1 METTITMSA
10 KNQARSHALSRIAEG
25 KLSMADGASLLGL
38 SERQLWR
45 LRRAVGQAGPAG
57 LVHGNTGRASPRRI
71 DPIVRAR
78 VVELATTTYAGVN
91 DSHLAELL
99 GEREAIAISRPSLRR
114 ILRAAGRVSPRR
126 RRAPAHRSRRP
137 RMAAEGLL
145 LQLDGSRH
153 DWLEGRGPGLTL
165 IGAIDDATGRVTAA
179 VFRDQEDAA
188 GYLEILAETVACHG
202 IPGAIY
208 RDRAGIFAPT
218 TPGRSKPDALSQVGR
233 ALAEL
238 GIGSIVAASPQAKGR
253 IQRLWGTFQ
262 DRLGIQPRPAGVTH
276 PASANA
282 FLGPYLARHNA
293 RFAVPATDPVPA
305 WRAVPAEVTLER
317 VFVFKYRRKVAHD
330 HTITLHGQVL
340 ALPQVGRTGY
350 AGRTVEVHVRLDG
363 SIVVFDGERALAV
376 ALAPLDPVQLR
387 AARGRRED
395 PGVDPEP
402 ATLAWVPPAQH
413 PWRRVRRDTTLYQTR
428 LTESLTR

>member
-10 KNQARSHALSRIAEG
+10 KNQARSHTLSRIAEG

-45 LRRAVGQAGPAG
+45 LRRAVRDVGPVG
-57 LVHGNTGRASPRRI
+57 LVHGNTGRASPQRI
-71 DPIVRAR
+71 EPGIRAR
-78 VVELATTTYAGVN
+78 VVELAGTTYAGVN

-99 GEREAIAISRPSLRR
+99 AEREGIVLSRPSLRR
-114 ILRAAGRVSPRR
+114 ILRAAGRASPRQ

-137 RMAAEGLL
+137 RMAAEGVL

-165 IGAIDDATGRVTAA
+165 IGAIDDATGLVTAA
-179 VFRDQEDAA
+179 VFREQEDAA
-188 GYLEILAETVACHG
+188 GYLEILTATVARYG

-218 TPGRSKPDALSQVGR
+218 LPGRAKPAALSQVGR

-238 GIGSIVAASPQAKGR
+238 GIGSIVAGSPQAKGR
-253 IQRLWGTFQ
+253 IERLWGTCQ
-262 DRLGIQPRPAGVTH
+262 DRLVVELRLAEISDCA
-276 PASANA
+276 AANA
-282 FLGPYLARHNA
+282 FLAGYLARHNT
-293 RFAVPATDPVPA
+293 RFAVPAADPVPA
-305 WRAVPAEVTLER
+305 WRPLPADVRLER

-330 HTITLHGQVL
+330 HTITLGGRVL

-350 AGRTVEVHVRLDG
+350 VGRTVEVHLRLDG
-363 SIVVFDGERALAV
+363 SIVVFDGACQLAV
-376 ALAPLDPVQLR
+376 APAPLDPVQLR
-387 AARGRRED
+387 AARGRREE
-395 PGVDPEP
+395 PGIEPEP
-402 ATLAWVPPAQH
+402 ATLAWVPPAGH
-413 PWRRVRRDTTLYQTR
+413 PWRRVRRDTALYQTR

>member
-10 KNQARSHALSRIAEG
+10 KHLSRSHTLTRIAEG

-45 LRRAVGQAGPAG
+45 LRRAVREAGPAA
-57 LVHGNTGRASPRRI
+57 LLHGNTGRASPRRI
-71 DPIVRAR
+71 DRAIRAR
-78 VVELATTTYAGVN
+78 VVELAGTTYVGVN

-99 GEREAIAISRPSLRR
+99 VEREAIAISRPSLRR
-114 ILRAAGRVSPRR
+114 ILRAAGRASPRQ

-165 IGAIDDATGRVTAA
+165 IGAIDDATGLVTAA
-179 VFRDQEDAA
+179 VFREQEDAA
-188 GYLEILAETVACHG
+188 GYLEILAATVARYG

-218 TPGRSKPDALSQVGR
+218 APGRSKPDALSQVGR

-238 GIGSIVAASPQAKGR
+238 GIGSIIAGSPQAKGR
-253 IQRLWGTFQ
+253 IERLWGTCQ
-262 DRLGIQPRPAGVTH
+262 DRLVIELRLAGISDCA
-276 PASANA
+276 AANA
-282 FLGPYLARHNA
+282 FLASYLARHNA
-293 RFAVPATDPVPA
+293 RFAVPAADPMAA
-305 WRAVPAEVTLER
+305 WRSLPADVSLER
-317 VFVFKYRRKVAHD
+317 VFVFKYRRKVARD
-330 HTITLHGQVL
+330 HTITLGGQVL

-363 SIVVFDGERALAV
+363 SIVVFDGERQLV
-376 ALAPLDPVQLR
+376 ATPAPLDSVQLR
-387 AARGRRED
+387 AAHGRREE
-395 PGVDPEP
+395 PGIEPQP
-402 ATLAWVPPAQH
+402 ATLPWVPPVEH
-413 PWRRVRRDTTLYQTR
+413 PWRRVRTDTALYQTR

>member
-1 METTITMSA
+1 METTITLSA
-10 KNQARSHALSRIAEG
+10 KNQARSHTLSRIAEG
-25 KLSMADGASLLGL
+25 RLSMADGASLLGL

-45 LRRAVGQAGPAG
+45 LRRAVGEAGPAG

-71 DPIVRAR
+71 DPLVRAL

-99 GEREAIAISRPSLRR
+99 VEREAIAISRPSLRR
-114 ILRAAGRVSPRR
+114 ILRSAGRASPRR

-165 IGAIDDATGRVTAA
+165 IGAIDDATGLVTAA

-188 GYLEILAETVACHG
+188 GYLEILAATVARYG
-202 IPGAIY
+202 LPGAIY

-218 TPGRSKPDALSQVGR
+218 TPGRAKPDAPSQVGR

-238 GIGSIVAASPQAKGR
+238 GIGSIVAGSPQAKGR
-253 IQRLWGTFQ
+253 IERLWGTCQ
-262 DRLGIQPRPAGVTH
+262 DRLVIELRLAGISDRAEANVFL
-276 PASANA
+276 AS
-282 FLGPYLARHNA
+282 YLERHNA
-293 RFAVPATDPVPA
+293 RFAVPAADPVPA
-305 WRAVPAEVTLER
+305 WRALPAEVSLER
-317 VFVFKYRRKVAHD
+317 VFVFKYRRKVARD
-330 HTITLHGQVL
+330 HTINLGGRVL
-340 ALPQVGRTGY
+340 ALPQVGRAGYTGQ
-350 AGRTVEVHVRLDG
+350 TVEVHVRLDG
-363 SIVVFDGERALAV
+363 SIVAFDGRRELAV

-387 AARGRRED
+387 AARGRREE
-395 PGVDPEP
+395 PGIEPEP
-402 ATLAWVPPAQH
+402 ATLTWVPPAEH
-413 PWRRVRRDTTLYQTR
+413 PWRRVRTDTALYQTR
-428 LTESLTR
+428 LTESLTT

>member
-1 METTITMSA
+1 MSA

-253 IQRLWGTFQ
+253 IERLWGTFQ
-262 DRLGIQPRPAGVTH
+262 DRLVIELRLAGITDR
-276 PASANA
+276 ASANA

>member
-78 VVELATTTYAGVN
+78 G
-91 DSHLAELL
+91 
-99 GEREAIAISRPSLRR
+99 
-114 ILRAAGRVSPRR
+114 AAGGVSPRR

-165 IGAIDDATGRVTAA
+165 IGAIDDATGRGTPA

-305 WRAVPAEVTLER
+305 WRAVPAEVT
-317 VFVFKYRRKVAHD
+317 
-330 HTITLHGQVL
+330 
-340 ALPQVGRTGY
+340 
-350 AGRTVEVHVRLDG
+350 
-363 SIVVFDGERALAV
+363 
-376 ALAPLDPVQLR
+376 
-387 AARGRRED
+387 
-395 PGVDPEP
+395 
-402 ATLAWVPPAQH
+402 
-413 PWRRVRRDTTLYQTR
+413 
-428 LTESLTR
+428 